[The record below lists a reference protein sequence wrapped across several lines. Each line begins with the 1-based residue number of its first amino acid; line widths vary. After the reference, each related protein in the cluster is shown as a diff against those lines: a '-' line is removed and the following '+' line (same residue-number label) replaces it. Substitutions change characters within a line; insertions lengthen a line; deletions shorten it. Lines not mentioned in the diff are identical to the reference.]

1 MFRETATST
10 VAPIPR
16 LSHAKSRRRDLLE
29 LAIGY
34 GLILL
39 VLWTPR
45 SLQRPLYILALAW
58 ILLVTVLSFDGWTS
72 IGLRPSRPNH
82 SLWPIGMALLLASV
96 SIAFALR
103 LHTLHLPHGS
113 AHFIKAFW
121 GYAIWSFVQQFLL
134 QCFVLLRLLRI
145 LPSKR
150 SAVATAGG
158 LFALAHLPNPLL
170 TVFTLIW
177 GLAACM
183 IFLRYRNLY
192 TLGLMHAIFGISL
205 AITVP
210 GPVSRN
216 MRVGLGYLRYP
227 ATHRL
232 HLSQSDHTVSTE
244 ACVIAAAPT
253 LRSARHARP

>member
-1 MFRETATST
+1 MFCESDSSA
-10 VAPIPR
+10 VASIPR
-16 LSHAKSRRRDLLE
+16 PSLSPSRRRDLLE
-29 LAIGY
+29 LTTGY

-45 SLQRPLYILALAW
+45 YFQRPLYLAAVAW
-58 ILLVTVLSFDGWTS
+58 ILLVTILSFDGWAIT
-72 IGLRPSRPNH
+72 GLRPSRPSR
-82 SLWPIGMALLLASV
+82 SLWTLGGALLLAS
-96 SIAFALR
+96 IAIVFALKLR
-103 LHTLHLPHGS
+103 TLHHPHGT
-113 AHFIKAFW
+113 APFIKAFW
-121 GYAIWSFVQQFLL
+121 GYALWSLVQQFLL

-145 LPSKR
+145 LPSQR
-150 SAVATAGG
+150 AAIAAAAG
-158 LFALAHLPNPLL
+158 LFATAHLPNPLL
-170 TVFTLIW
+170 TVITLIW
-177 GLAACM
+177 GFAACM
-183 IFLRYRNLY
+183 LFLRYRNLY

-227 ATHRL
+227 STHGL